1 MSRATVTTPQA
12 FHTLE
17 DDAFRVAARQW
28 LSEHCPPSLRGR
40 IAPSEMVFGA
50 REVRFKTEEQR
61 RWFESMRDMGWFAPD
76 WPREF
81 GGGGLNASQTRILES
96 EMKRLQCFPPQVN
109 LGVWMLGPVL
119 LEFGSEEQKQR
130 YLTEMTAGTCRWCQG
145 FSEPNA
151 GSDLASLK
159 TFARREGDRF
169 ILNGSKIWTSHAG
182 ESDWMYLLARTRNDG
197 PKQAGI
203 GFFLVDLR
211 SAGVEI
217 RPIDM
222 ISGKSH
228 FCQVF
233 FDHVEIPVDQLI
245 GREDQ
250 GWEIA
255 KRLLVFER
263 LAMSKFDDGGAPS
276 LDYAQLFKQATL
288 PSDERSLMSREHYSA
303 EIDDWCFKLLTRLSF
318 EEGRAGRPTQAM
330 TGCFKYLSAEIEKRR
345 AESALNV
352 LGLEALEQAHPVGYH
367 WMQSKT
373 LSIAGGTSEIQLNI
387 LAKRI
392 LKMPDEPQVGENR

>member
-1 MSRATVTTPQA
+1 MSSTA
-12 FHTLE
+12 FHALD
-17 DDAFRVAARQW
+17 DDAFRAAARAW
-28 LSEHCPPSLRGR
+28 LEQHCPASLRGR
-40 IAPSEMVFGA
+40 VTPAEMVFGA
-50 REVRFKTEEQR
+50 RDVHFKTEDQR

-76 WPREF
+76 WPAEY
-81 GGGGLNASQTRILES
+81 GGGGLSPTKTRILES

-119 LEFGSEEQKQR
+119 LEYGSEAQKQR

-159 TFARREGDRF
+159 TFARREGDHF
-169 ILNGSKIWTSHAG
+169 ILNGSKIWTSHAS
-182 ESDWMYLLARTRNDG
+182 ESDWMYLLARTRQEG

-203 GFFLVDLR
+203 GFFLVDLK
-211 SAGVEI
+211 SAGVDI
-217 RPIDM
+217 KPIDM

-233 FDHVEIPVDQLI
+233 FDQVKIPADQLI

-263 LAMSKFDDGGAPS
+263 MAMSKFDDGGAPS
-276 LDYAQLFKQATL
+276 LDYEGIFQAAQLS
-288 PSDERSLMSREHYSA
+288 PGERPVMSRDYFAA

-345 AESALNV
+345 AESALHAQ
-352 LGLEALEQAHPVGYH
+352 GFEALEQSHPVGYH

-392 LKMPDEPQVGENR
+392 LKMPDEPQAGEGR

>member
-1 MSRATVTTPQA
+1 MIRQPA
-12 FHTLE
+12 FHEL
-17 DDAFRVAARQW
+17 DDEAFRVAVRDW
-28 LSEHCPPSLRGR
+28 LDQHCPPSLRGR
-40 IAPSEMVFGA
+40 ITPAEMVFGA
-50 REVRFKTEEQR
+50 REVHFRHAEQR
-61 RWFESMRDMGWFAPD
+61 DWFESMRDMGWFAPD
-76 WPREF
+76 WPSEY
-81 GGGGLNASQTRILES
+81 GGGGLSANQTRILES
-96 EMKRLQCFPPQVN
+96 EMKRLQCYPPQIN

-119 LEFGSEEQKQR
+119 LEFGTEAQKRR

-159 TFARREGDRF
+159 TFARREGDHF
-169 ILNGSKIWTSHAG
+169 VLNGSKIWTSHAS
-182 ESDWMYLLARTRNDG
+182 ESDWMYLLARTRTDG

-211 SAGVEI
+211 SAGVDI
-217 RPIDM
+217 KPIDM

-233 FDHVEIPVDQLI
+233 FDQVRIPVDQLV

-263 LAMSKFDDGGAPS
+263 MAMSKFDDGGAPS
-276 LDYAQLFKQATL
+276 LDYAQLFRSAQLA
-288 PSDERSLMSREHYSA
+288 PNERPVLARDYLSA

-318 EEGRAGRPTQAM
+318 EEARAGRPTQAM

-345 AESALNV
+345 AESALNAQ
-352 LGLEALEQAHPVGYH
+352 GFEALEQGNPVAYH

-392 LKMPDEPQVGENR
+392 LKMPDEPQAGEGR

>member
-1 MSRATVTTPQA
+1 MSRLAD
-12 FHTLE
+12 LDRL
-17 DDAFRVAARQW
+17 DDEAFRLGVRDW
-28 LSEHCPPSLRGR
+28 LEAHCPPRLRGR
-40 IAPSEMVFGA
+40 IKPNEMVFGA
-50 REVRFKTEEQR
+50 RQVHFHLPEQQA
-61 RWFESMRDMGWFAPD
+61 WFDAMRDMGWFAPD
-76 WPREF
+76 WPVEF
-81 GGGGLNASQTRILES
+81 GGGGLSPTRVRIVES
-96 EMKRLQCFPPQVN
+96 EMKRLECYPPQVN

-119 LEFGSEEQKQR
+119 LEFGTPAQKQR

-159 TFARREGDRF
+159 TFARREGDRYL
-169 ILNGSKIWTSHAG
+169 LNGSKIWTSHAH
-182 ESDWMYLLARTRNDG
+182 ESDWMYLLARTRQDG

-211 SAGVEI
+211 STGVDI
-217 RPIDM
+217 KPIDM

-233 FDHVEIPVDQLI
+233 FDNVEIPADQLI

-255 KRLLVFER
+255 KRLLFFER
-263 LAMSKFDDGGAPS
+263 LAMAKFDDGGAPS
-276 LDYAQLFKQATL
+276 LDYGQIFESAQIPPA
-288 PSDERSLMSREHYSA
+288 ERAVMSRPFLSA
-303 EIDDWCFKLLTRLSF
+303 EIDDWCFKMLTRLSF

-345 AESALNV
+345 AEVALDAQ
-352 LGLEALEQAHPVGYH
+352 GLFALEQGSAVGYH

-387 LAKRI
+387 LAKRV
-392 LKMPDEPQVGENR
+392 LKMPEEPQAGEGR

>member
-1 MSRATVTTPQA
+1 MTMSSA
-12 FHTLE
+12 FEAL
-17 DDAFRVAARQW
+17 DDDGFRLAVREW
-28 LSEHCPPSLRGR
+28 LDAHCPERLRGR
-40 IAPSEMVFGA
+40 ITPAEMVFGA
-50 REVRFKTEEQR
+50 HEVHFKSEDQR
-61 RWFESMRDMGWFAPD
+61 RWFEAMRDMGWFAPD
-76 WPREF
+76 WPTAY
-81 GGGGLNASQTRILES
+81 GGGGLSPTRTRILEG

-119 LEFGSEEQKQR
+119 LEFGTEDQKQR

-169 ILNGSKIWTSHAG
+169 VLNGSKIWTSHAS
-182 ESDWMYLLARTRNDG
+182 ESDWMYLLARTRNEG

-211 SAGVEI
+211 SAGI
-217 RPIDM
+217 DIKPIDM

-233 FDHVEIPVDQLI
+233 FDNVEIPAQQLI

-263 LAMSKFDDGGAPS
+263 LAMAKFDDGGAPS
-276 LDYAQLFKQATL
+276 LDYEAIFREAPLS
-288 PSDERSLMSREHYSA
+288 PVERPVMARSYWSA
-303 EIDDWCFKLLTRLSF
+303 EIDDWCFKLLARLSF

-345 AESALNV
+345 AESALDAM
-352 LGLEALEQAHPVGYH
+352 GFAALEQGDPVGYH

-387 LAKRI
+387 LARRI
-392 LKMPDEPQVGENR
+392 LKMPDEPQAGEGR